1 MHITDKEVQDLIEFA
16 NNLPTKYGLPLL
28 QFIDGKKSSKN
39 EAEATKKV
47 TKK

>member
-1 MHITDKEVQDLIEFA
+1 MHLTDKEVQDLIEFA

-28 QFIDGKKSSKN
+28 QFIESKNSSKS
-39 EAEATKKV
+39 EAEAPKKV